1 MVDFSKVTASPAA
14 KYGTQQ
20 ERLRHKHGA
29 SRLCWKSIL
38 EVKKL
43 ERVAIFMA
51 WPYANGPLH
60 LGHVA
65 GNCLPADIQY
75 RYERSRGRSVIMCS
89 GSDEHGTPI
98 TVTAEQENVN
108 PQAIVD
114 RFHDINTRALVNLG
128 CSWSDN
134 VDPRGIEYGGVLYN
148 RTTDPRHKELV
159 KDYFTSLKQSGFLVP
174 ETMQQYCSISADGST
189 KFLPDRYVEG
199 ECPVCGS
206 DDARGDQC
214 DDCGSTYES
223 SDLINPRSKM
233 DPDAIIEIRD
243 TEHFF
248 FQLNLFQEQLEK
260 HSAKK
265 QKIWKPNVKAMTK
278 NWLNM
283 GLRPRA
289 VTRDMEWGIE
299 LPINDQR
306 WDKKRIYVWFEAV
319 QGYLTCSQIWSEKY
333 SNNNDDWKKWWHKSE
348 NGIEPR
354 HIYFMGKD
362 NIPFHTVI
370 WPAIIMG
377 LNSSVSGNQPSCE
390 IKPGELVLESNVPAM
405 EYLML
410 QGGQFSKSRKHAVW
424 LPSFLKHH
432 DPDTL
437 RYFLSINMPEGHDT
451 DFRWEEYVDK
461 VNNELIGNYGNFVH
475 RVMTL
480 SHRLPQIED
489 RNPLM
494 KYYDLKDNIETQ
506 KKIEQLLKQSIESM
520 EKQRYKESLRF
531 LMNISQLGNG
541 LIQHSEPWKYMK
553 LDDSPEKSKSL
564 STLAFCWQVC
574 KGLAVTLRPFL
585 PFQSDKLWNMM
596 GEESNIDN
604 ILFEDA
610 FNFEKDL
617 SWNNDAPEPLFARLE
632 LDQILEREKLI
643 ADGDSASIDNNKG
656 EVNYIDFEDFMKVE
670 MKTGKVINVED
681 HPNADKLYVVTIED
695 GPESTRTVC
704 AGLKGLYKKD
714 QLLGKQVVF
723 VANLKPRKLRGIM
736 SEGMILAADDGEGNV
751 SVLTL
756 DSDMPTGS
764 QVR

>member
-1 MVDFSKVTASPAA
+1 MVPQAFVC
-14 KYGTQQ
+14 KYRW
-20 ERLRHKHGA
+20 ELRKMEH
-29 SRLCWKSIL
+29 
-38 EVKKL
+38 
-43 ERVAIFMA
+43 VAIFMA

-98 TVTAEQENVN
+98 TVTAEQENVT
-108 PQAIVD
+108 PQDIVN
-114 RFHDINTRALVNLG
+114 RYHEINSKALHDLG
-128 CSWSDN
+128 CSWNNNIDR
-134 VDPRGIEYGGVLYN
+134 RGAQYGGALYN

-159 KDYFTSLKQSGFLVP
+159 QHYFAELLDSGFLKQ
-174 ETMQQYCSISADGST
+174 ETMQQYCSINSEGKT

-199 ECPVCGS
+199 ECPVCHADG
-206 DDARGDQC
+206 ARGDQC
-214 DDCGSTYES
+214 DDCGATYES
-223 SDLINPRSKM
+223 SELINPRSKM
-233 DPDAIIEIRD
+233 DPEADIEIRD

-248 FQLNLFQEQLEK
+248 FQLNMFQEELEK
-260 HSAKK
+260 YSDSN

-278 NWLNM
+278 NWLSM

-289 VTRDMEWGIE
+289 VTRDMEWGIN
-299 LPINDQR
+299 LPLSDNK
-306 WDKKRIYVWFEAV
+306 WDSKRIYVWFEAV

-333 SNNNDDWKKWWHKSE
+333 ADSDDWKKWWTRSE
-348 NGIEPR
+348 DGSRPK

-377 LNSSVSGNQPSCE
+377 LNSARSGKLPSSE
-390 IKPGELVLESNVPAM
+390 IENGDLVLASNVPAM

-424 LPSFLKHH
+424 LPSFLQNH

-451 DFRWEEYVDK
+451 DFRWGEYVDK
-461 VNNELIGNYGNFVH
+461 VNNELIGTYGNFVH

-480 SHRLPQIED
+480 SHRLNVNNGI
-489 RNPLM
+489 NPLNEYLNYANHNNE
-494 KYYDLKDNIETQ
+494 KS
-506 KKIEQLLKQSIESM
+506 KINNLLHEAIESM
-520 EKQRYKESLRF
+520 EKQRFKEALRSI
-531 LMNISQLGNG
+531 MNISQFGNG
-541 LIQHSEPWKYMK
+541 LIQHSEPWKY
-553 LDDSPEKSKSL
+553 LNAEDSEEKSKSL
-564 STLAFCWQVC
+564 STLAFCWQIC
-574 KGLAVTLRPFL
+574 RGLAVSLRPFI
-585 PFQSDKLWNMM
+585 PFQSDKLWLML
-596 GEESNIDN
+596 GEQNEIDDV
-604 ILFEDA
+604 LYEDS
-610 FNFEKDL
+610 FNYSSEL
-617 SWNNDAPEPLFARLE
+617 SWNNSKPMPLFTRLDIE
-632 LDQILEREKLI
+632 NILEREKSI
-643 ADGDSASIDNNKG
+643 AGTGAEDTEIKEK
-656 EVNYIDFEDFMKVE
+656 EVDYIDFEDFMKVE
-670 MKTGKVINVED
+670 MKTGKVIGIDD

-695 GPESTRTVC
+695 GPNSTRTVC
-704 AGLKGLYKKD
+704 AGLKGIYEKD
-714 QLLGKQVVF
+714 QLLGKQVIF

-756 DSDMPTGS
+756 DSEMANGS

>member
-1 MVDFSKVTASPAA
+1 M
-14 KYGTQQ
+14 
-20 ERLRHKHGA
+20 EH
-29 SRLCWKSIL
+29 
-38 EVKKL
+38 
-43 ERVAIFMA
+43 VAIFMA

-98 TVTAEQENVN
+98 TVTADLENVE
-108 PQAIVD
+108 PQQIVD
-114 RFHDINTRALVNLG
+114 RYHQINTQALIDLG
-128 CSWSDN
+128 CSWGDN
-134 VDPRGIEYGGVLYN
+134 IDPRGLEYGGTLYN

-159 KDYFTSLKQSGFLVP
+159 QEYFTQLRDSGFLKVQ
-174 ETMQQYCSISADGST
+174 TMQQYCSISTDGIT

-199 ECPVCGS
+199 KCPVCGS

-223 SDLINPRSKM
+223 IELINPRSKM
-233 DPDAIIEIRD
+233 DPSAKIEVRD
-243 TEHFF
+243 TDHFF
-248 FQLNLFQEQLEK
+248 FQLNQFQDELES
-260 HSAKK
+260 HSLTK
-265 QKIWKPNVKAMTK
+265 QKIWKPNVRAMTK

-283 GLRPRA
+283 ELRPRA
-289 VTRDMEWGIE
+289 VTRDMEWGIRV
-299 LPINDQR
+299 PIPDDD
-306 WDKKRIYVWFEAV
+306 WDSKRIYVWFEAV
-319 QGYLTCSQIWSEKY
+319 QGYLTCSRIWAEKF
-333 SNNNDDWKKWWHKSE
+333 SDNDDDWKKWWVKSDE
-348 NGIEPR
+348 GIEPK

-370 WPAIIMG
+370 WPSIIMG
-377 LNSSVSGNQPSCE
+377 LNSANSGNPPSSIIE
-390 IKPGELVLESNVPAM
+390 PGDLVLESNVPAM
-405 EYLML
+405 EFLML

-424 LPSFLKHH
+424 LPSFLQNHS
-432 DPDTL
+432 PDTL
-437 RYFLSINMPEGHDT
+437 RYFLTINMPEGHDT

-461 VNNELIGNYGNFVH
+461 VNNELIGTYGNFIH

-480 SHRLPQIED
+480 SHRIESTTNE
-489 RNPLM
+489 NPLS
-494 KYYDLKDNIETQ
+494 KYYNLKNHEDSAIQIQE
-506 KKIEQLLKQSIESM
+506 LLRSAINSM
-520 EKQRYKESLRF
+520 EKQRFKEALRS
-531 LMNISQLGNG
+531 LMNISQIGNG

-564 STLAFCWQVC
+564 STLAFCWQIC
-574 KGLAVTLRPFL
+574 RGLAISLRPFL
-585 PFQSDKLWNMM
+585 PFQSDELWSML
-596 GEESNIDN
+596 GEENIIDN
-604 ILFEDA
+604 ILFEDS
-610 FNFEKDL
+610 FMFDNEF
-617 SWNNDAPEPLFARLE
+617 SWNEDNPRPLFNRLE
-632 LDQILEREKLI
+632 IDEILEREKLI
-643 ADGDSASIDNNKG
+643 AGSSADDK
-656 EVNYIDFEDFMKVE
+656 EVKPEDVNYIDFEDFMKVE
-670 MKTGKVINVED
+670 MKTGKVVAIED

-704 AGLKGLYKKD
+704 AGLKGIYEKD

-736 SEGMILAADDGEGNV
+736 SEGMILAADDGDGKV

>member
-1 MVDFSKVTASPAA
+1 M
-14 KYGTQQ
+14 
-20 ERLRHKHGA
+20 EH
-29 SRLCWKSIL
+29 
-38 EVKKL
+38 
-43 ERVAIFMA
+43 VAIFMA

-98 TVTAEQENVN
+98 TVTADQENVH
-108 PQAIVD
+108 PQQIVD
-114 RFHDINTRALVNLG
+114 RYHQINTQALIDLG
-128 CSWSDN
+128 CSWGN
-134 VDPRGIEYGGVLYN
+134 NIDPRGLEFGGTLYN

-159 KDYFTSLKQSGFLVP
+159 QEYFTQLKDSGFLKKQ
-174 ETMQQYCSISADGST
+174 TMQQYCSISSDGVT

-223 SDLINPRSKM
+223 IELVNPRSKM
-233 DPDAIIEIRD
+233 DPNAKIEIRD
-243 TEHFF
+243 TDHFF
-248 FQLNLFQEQLEK
+248 FQLNQFQNELEK
-260 HSAKK
+260 HSQTK
-265 QKIWKPNVKAMTK
+265 QKIWKPNVRAMTK
-278 NWLNM
+278 NWLNLE
-283 GLRPRA
+283 LRPRA
-289 VTRDMEWGIE
+289 VTRDMEWGIKV
-299 LPINDQR
+299 PISDKD
-306 WDKKRIYVWFEAV
+306 WDTKRIYVWFEAV
-319 QGYLTCSQIWSEKY
+319 QGYLTCSRIWAENFSEN
-333 SNNNDDWKKWWHKSE
+333 SDDWKKWWTKSDD
-348 NGIEPR
+348 GIEPK

-370 WPAIIMG
+370 WPSIIMG
-377 LNSSVSGNQPSCE
+377 LNSANSGYEPSS
-390 IKPGELVLESNVPAM
+390 IIQPGELVLETNVPAM
-405 EYLML
+405 EFLML

-424 LPSFLKHH
+424 LPSFLENHS
-432 DPDTL
+432 PDTL

-461 VNNELIGNYGNFVH
+461 VNNELIGTYGNFVH

-480 SHRLPQIED
+480 SHRLESIND
-489 RNPLM
+489 DNPLS
-494 KYYDLKDNIETQ
+494 KYYNLNDNKRSII
-506 KKIEQLLKQSIESM
+506 KIQELLESAINSM
-520 EKQRYKESLRF
+520 EKQRFKEALRS
-531 LMNISQLGNG
+531 LMNISQIGNG

-553 LDDSPEKSKSL
+553 LEDSSEKSKSL
-564 STLAFCWQVC
+564 STLAFCWQIC
-574 KGLAVTLRPFL
+574 RGLAITLRPFL
-585 PFQSDKLWNMM
+585 PFQSDELWTML
-596 GEESNIDN
+596 GEDTVIDN
-604 ILFEDA
+604 ILFEDS
-610 FNFEKDL
+610 FSFDNDF
-617 SWNNDAPEPLFARLE
+617 SWNSDKPKPLFQRLE
-632 LDQILEREKLI
+632 IEEILEREKLI
-643 ADGDSASIDNNKG
+643 AGSSADDKEIKEED
-656 EVNYIDFEDFMKVE
+656 VDYIDFEDFMKVE
-670 MKTGKVINVED
+670 MKTGKVIAIDD

-704 AGLKGLYKKD
+704 AGLKGIYEKD

-736 SEGMILAADDGEGNV
+736 SEGMILAADDGDGKV

>member
-1 MVDFSKVTASPAA
+1 MVPQAFVC
-14 KYGTQQ
+14 KYSW
-20 ERLRHKHGA
+20 EAEKMEH
-29 SRLCWKSIL
+29 
-38 EVKKL
+38 
-43 ERVAIFMA
+43 VAIFMA

-108 PQAIVD
+108 PQEIVN
-114 RFHDINTRALVNLG
+114 RYHEINSKALDDLG
-128 CSWSDN
+128 CSWNNNIDR
-134 VDPRGIEYGGVLYN
+134 RGIEYGGALYN
-148 RTTDPRHKELV
+148 RTTDPRHKALV
-159 KDYFTSLKQSGFLVP
+159 QEYFTELYESGFLKQQ
-174 ETMQQYCSISADGST
+174 TMQQYCSISADGKT

-199 ECPVCGS
+199 QCPICNAEG
-206 DDARGDQC
+206 ARGDQC
-214 DDCGSTYES
+214 DECGSTYES
-223 SDLINPRSKM
+223 IELINPRSKM
-233 DPDAIIEIRD
+233 DPEAKIEIRD
-243 TEHFF
+243 TDHFF
-248 FQLNLFQEQLEK
+248 FQLNEFQEQLEI
-260 HSAKK
+260 HSSKK

-283 GLRPRA
+283 DLRPRA
-289 VTRDMEWGIE
+289 VTRDMEWGIN
-299 LPINDQR
+299 LPLSDDK
-306 WDKKRIYVWFEAV
+306 WDSKRIYVWFEAV
-319 QGYLTCSQIWSEKY
+319 QGYLTCSQIWAENYANS
-333 SNNNDDWKKWWHKSE
+333 DDWKKWWIKDSE
-348 NGIEPR
+348 GIEPK

-377 LNSSVSGNQPSCE
+377 LNSARSGEKPSSD
-390 IKPGELVLESNVPAM
+390 ISIGDLVLESNVPAM

-424 LPSFLKHH
+424 LPSFLENH

-461 VNNELIGNYGNFVH
+461 VNNELIGTYGNFVH

-480 SHRLPQIED
+480 THRLQSID
-489 RNPLM
+489 GDNPLS
-494 KYYDLKDNIETQ
+494 KYLNTKNNEEVELKIAKFLEDAIT
-506 KKIEQLLKQSIESM
+506 SM
-520 EKQRYKESLRF
+520 EKQRFKEALRSI
-531 LMNISQLGNG
+531 MNISQLGNG
-541 LIQHSEPWKYMK
+541 LLQHSEPWKYLK
-553 LDDSPEKSKSL
+553 TDESVDKSQSL
-564 STLAFCWQVC
+564 STLALCWQLC
-574 KGLAVTLRPFL
+574 RGLAITMRPFL
-585 PFQSDKLWNMM
+585 PFQSDKLWSML
-596 GEESNIDN
+596 GEHENIDD
-604 ILFEDA
+604 ILYEDA
-610 FNFEKDL
+610 FDFSSEL
-617 SWNNDAPEPLFARLE
+617 AWNNSKPMPLFTRLE
-632 LDQILEREKLI
+632 IENILEREMSI
-643 ADGDSASIDNNKG
+643 AGTGAENIETDVE

-670 MKTGKVINVED
+670 MKTGKVIAIDD

-695 GPESTRTVC
+695 GPDTTRTVC
-704 AGLKGLYKKD
+704 AGLKGIYDKE

-736 SEGMILAADDGEGNV
+736 SEGMILAADDGGGKV

-756 DSDMPTGS
+756 DSEMPNGS